1 MTWCVPVET
10 CGIYADANTPSF
22 GTCLWLETY
31 LK

>member
-1 MTWCVPVET
+1 MTWYVPVET